1 MEGGREVEQGDGVVV
16 VVVGQREFKDL
27 DETKRYD
34 TGTY

>member
-1 MEGGREVEQGDGVVV
+1 MEQGDGVVVVV